1 MISSSTIV
9 EKVKVAFSQP
19 THQGKLFIAKY
30 ADNDGKF
37 LVYE

>member
-1 MISSSTIV
+1 V